1 MCDELKCKE
10 DGHYLHSVQSVVII
24 SSCVEKLIYGGN
36 ALPTTQDD
44 IVKGVRQTIE
54 AVLRKV
60 ERRIVM
66 MSVVSLTFASSP
78 AGTR

>member
-44 IVKGVRQTIE
+44 IVRGEKTNYWSGFKQSLQEQEEIE
-54 AVLRKV
+54 EL
-60 ERRIVM
+60 
-66 MSVVSLTFASSP
+66 
-78 AGTR
+78 